1 MSDTQGLLSVLG
13 RDYGNMSHSETMAL
27 MQKRV
32 LWVKIKD
39 IQWSLLQSVQ
49 LVEQELFSSN
59 TFRMLL

>member
-32 LWVKIKD
+32 L
-39 IQWSLLQSVQ
+39 
-49 LVEQELFSSN
+49 
-59 TFRMLL
+59 